1 MSMLGRRLS
10 ALEEV
15 AETARR
21 RELRDLLRSMP
32 EAADLTPAET
42 DEVVSMAVRLR
53 QRYDTWQRAGLGVR
67 EIYYRLSDE
76 LGVSSEKIEVA
87 FRNAAA
93 SETRDH
99 V

>member
-21 RELRDLLRSMP
+21 RDLLRSMP

-67 EIYYRLSDE
+67 AIYRRLADE
-76 LGVSSEKIEVA
+76 EGVSSEKIEAA
-87 FRNAAA
+87 FHAAGSA
-93 SETRDH
+93 SPSN
-99 V
+99 